1 MKNTEPENIGKHLYA
16 VRNYAYIYIYIYIYI
31 RPHLLVIFL
40 SLRFV
45 MFHLC
50 CHLSVQF
57 LALFFCLLSFFF
69 GGLDRGLRPKMVSL

>member
-16 VRNYAYIYIYIYIYI
+16 VRN
-31 RPHLLVIFL
+31 HLLVIFL